1 MAVRESLRNIQELQT
16 ASLELKKQKE
26 AERIRKEKERQ
37 QNQEEKEAKERIKQE
52 INSFLYQE
60 FINYLIETDSTHV
73 YEFYSIEKKNNIL
86 EELYKQYTTEITENK
101 IKFNYIEHKNFI
113 TNYFNNN
120 YYKILKKA
128 ENEAI
133 KNEEY
138 LYYNTLQHCQ
148 EQQEQQDQQ
157 EQQIITTTT
166 NINTKAINKTI
177 NTILIIL
184 LAIICFPIAIVIA
197 ACKNQ
202 K

>member
-26 AERIRKEKERQ
+26 AERKRKEKERQ
-37 QNQEEKEAKERIKQE
+37 QKQEEKETKERIKQE

-60 FINYLIETDSTHV
+60 FINYLIETDSTHI

-113 TNYFNNN
+113 TNHFNNN

-128 ENEAI
+128 EDEAI

-138 LYYNTLQHCQ
+138 LYYNALQHCQ
-148 EQQEQQDQQ
+148 EQQEEQQQ
-157 EQQIITTTT
+157 QQIIITTT

-184 LAIICFPIAIVIA
+184 LAIVCFPVAIVIA

>member
-1 MAVRESLRNIQELQT
+1 MAVRESLRNIQDLQA

-26 AERIRKEKERQ
+26 AERKRKEKERQ

-148 EQQEQQDQQ
+148 EQQQ
-157 EQQIITTTT
+157 QQIITTTT
-166 NINTKAINKTI
+166 NINTKAISKTI
-177 NTILIIL
+177 STILIIIL
-184 LAIICFPIAIVIA
+184 VILFLPIFIIIE

>member
-26 AERIRKEKERQ
+26 AERKRKEKERQ
-37 QNQEEKEAKERIKQE
+37 QKQEEKETKERIKQE

-60 FINYLIETDSTHV
+60 FINYLIETDSTHI

-148 EQQEQQDQQ
+148 EQQEEQQQ
-157 EQQIITTTT
+157 QQIITTTT
-166 NINTKAINKTI
+166 NINTKAISKTI
-177 NTILIIL
+177 NTILIIIL
-184 LAIICFPIAIVIA
+184 VILFLPIFIIIE

>member
-1 MAVRESLRNIQELQT
+1 MGLLTSVNNLNYTLQQK
-16 ASLELKKQKE
+16 EDQKE
-26 AERIRKEKERQ
+26 AERKKREKQRQ
-37 QNQEEKEAKERIKQE
+37 QKQEEKEAKERIKQE
-52 INSFLYQE
+52 IDSFLYQE
-60 FINYLIETDSTHV
+60 FINYLIETDSTHI
-73 YEFYSIEKKNNIL
+73 YEFYSIKNRNNIL

-148 EQQEQQDQQ
+148 EQQEEQQQ
-157 EQQIITTTT
+157 QQIITTTT
-166 NINTKAINKTI
+166 NINTKAISKTI

-184 LAIICFPIAIVIA
+184 FAIICFPVAIAIA
-197 ACKNQ
+197 ACQ
-202 K
+202 KQK